1 MSCVTCFRCPSWG
14 GPGGG
19 WNHAIIYNCATFW
32 DYLKTD
38 SLWYGVS
45 SIAPGD
51 VVVMNCEGP
60 ASHCCIGT
68 GGGVVT
74 CHNHNGKNTAPP
86 CAINGV
92 YRHVTNGTDV
102 DA

>member
-1 MSCVTCFRCPSWG
+1 
-14 GPGGG
+14 
-19 WNHAIIYNCATFW
+19 
-32 DYLKTD
+32 
-38 SLWYGVS
+38 
-45 SIAPGD
+45 
-51 VVVMNCEGP
+51 MNCEGP